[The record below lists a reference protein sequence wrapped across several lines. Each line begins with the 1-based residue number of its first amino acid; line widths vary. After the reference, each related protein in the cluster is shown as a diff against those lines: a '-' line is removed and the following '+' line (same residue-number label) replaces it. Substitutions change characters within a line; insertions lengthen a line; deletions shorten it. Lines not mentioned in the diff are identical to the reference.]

1 MHTENSQTAL
11 HAGSGNV
18 NQETPDNIDLS
29 AATRTMASLQEKA
42 PQGLQVIYDFV
53 TEEEETSLIQQL
65 DAQHWA
71 GRGIEPNP
79 EMKRRHQHYG
89 GVFSYR
95 LR

>member
-1 MHTENSQTAL
+1 M
-11 HAGSGNV
+11 
-18 NQETPDNIDLS
+18 
-29 AATRTMASLQEKA
+29 ATI
-42 PQGLQVIYDFV
+42 PGLEVILGFI
-53 TEEEETSLIQQL
+53 TEEEERQLITEL
-65 DAQHWA
+65 DAGHWA

>member
-1 MHTENSQTAL
+1 MEITLTSPLDNSTL
-11 HAGSGNV
+11 
-18 NQETPDNIDLS
+18 
-29 AATRTMASLQEKA
+29 
-42 PQGLQVIYDFV
+42 QGLQVVRDFIS
-53 TEEEETSLIQQL
+53 EEEEALLIRQL
-65 DAQHWA
+65 DEREWA